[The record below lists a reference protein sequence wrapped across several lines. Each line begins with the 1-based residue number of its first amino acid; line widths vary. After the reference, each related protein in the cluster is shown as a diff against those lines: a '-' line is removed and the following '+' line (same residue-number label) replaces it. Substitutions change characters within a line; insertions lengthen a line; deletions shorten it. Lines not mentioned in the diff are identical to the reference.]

1 GSFGTAFVTTILARR
16 AQVHQHHLIEHLTPY
31 DPPFTQARD
40 ALEKFMGL
48 DPVQAAGV
56 IYSHVLKQAAYMAYV
71 DVFYIQALFFFGL
84 AVFMWIIKRPD
95 HGTHMPEGMH

>member
-1 GSFGTAFVTTILARR
+1 
-16 AQVHQHHLIEHLTPY
+16 
-31 DPPFTQARD
+31 
-40 ALEKFMGL
+40 
-48 DPVQAAGV
+48 
-56 IYSHVLKQAAYMAYV
+56 VLKQAAYMAYV